1 MARDFIVPGQIVSGS
16 GALELAEKKFGSMG
30 KKALLVTDSVMVGL
44 GNCAKVETAL
54 KNQGIEYVIF
64 SGVTG
69 EPTDT
74 MIEAGLKMYKDENC
88 DFLVA
93 LGGGSPIDSMKAI
106 GMMAAGGGNISDYMG

>member
-54 KNQGIEYVIF
+54 KNQPIHN
-64 SGVTG
+64 S
-69 EPTDT
+69 
-74 MIEAGLKMYKDENC
+74 KDQYCSRRTSNKQLRICHSKEQEHSSDHWKCHGN
-88 DFLVA
+88 
-93 LGGGSPIDSMKAI
+93 MKHCH
-106 GMMAAGGGNISDYMG
+106 